1 MLGDPHEDCA
11 HAFFHCTEGEL
22 CPQRATWHA
31 QMAEALRGSRA
42 YPTPGMSPLV
52 WTNIDPS
59 IRLSLA
65 LGAPPPVSW
74 HFPGPQR
81 HASDALRHSC
91 HQACVQ
97 ASASFALLICK
108 ALRQYHE
115 AVTEDLEA
123 NHTTSWPAVSHS
135 LGLDDMHPAHAATV
149 PSDSDSEDA
158 SYDADDDDSSA

>member
-1 MLGDPHEDCA
+1 MQDPQPTASGSTPGPLSQRTSLERQRDAVATVVLGDPHEDCA

-42 YPTPGMSPLV
+42 YPAPGMSPLV

-81 HASDALRHSC
+81 HASDALWHSC

-115 AVTEDLEA
+115 AMMEDLEA
-123 NHTTSWPAVSHS
+123 NHTTSWPAV
-135 LGLDDMHPAHAATV
+135 LRTT
-149 PSDSDSEDA
+149 
-158 SYDADDDDSSA
+158 